1 MLNIRLER
9 GEFRDVENGEWW
21 MVDGHTPPYYRL
33 LITGY

>member
-21 MVDGHTPPYYRL
+21 MGIL
-33 LITGY
+33 LRATDY